1 MRDLLLFSAG
11 AAVLIV
17 AFLSYKRRTRR
28 DVVEPPLQ
36 SLDVMIGPKP
46 TNRTWRDEW
55 EQVNPDASPNRDPLT
70 LSPTLTLILTLT
82 LTVTQKP

>member
-1 MRDLLLFSAG
+1 MRDLLFSA

-17 AFLSYKRRTRR
+17 AFLYRKRRPRR
-28 DVVEPPLQ
+28 DVKEPPLQ

-55 EQVNPDASPNRDPLT
+55 EQVNPDASPNPA
-70 LSPTLTLILTLT
+70 
-82 LTVTQKP
+82 TVTNPNPH